1 MKTVKIREEK
11 EVKLMEETKDRT
23 EEVEVRKVS
32 GEITI

>member
-1 MKTVKIREEK
+1 MKIVKIREEK
-11 EVKLMEETKDRT
+11 EVKLIEETKDRT